1 MIAITNLPAP
11 NARGESVELRMAM
24 NDCFPKLF
32 AKRTLDHQELLL
44 FAEDPPERVAD
55 LTYAGIGFHTLQ
67 DGGHGVLEKSGT
79 IALQA
84 KEYPFMV
91 KYAQLGSAKALKVSW
106 EGPHFSKKEL
116 TAEVLFHRESI
127 ITAKL

>member
-1 MIAITNLPAP
+1 MIPENGNYTFYIK
-11 NARGESVELRMAM
+11 S
-24 NDCFPKLF
+24 NDGSKLYIN
-32 AKRTLDHQELLL
+32 DQEVI
-44 FAEDPPERVAD
+44 DN
-55 LTYAGIGFHTLQ
+55 

-91 KYAQLGSAKALKVSW
+91 KYSQLGSAKALKVFW
-106 EGPHFSKKEL
+106 EGPDFSKKEL

-127 ITAKL
+127 IMAKHE